1 MHFVTMVPLA
11 CSVRDCGLAL
21 ERKGQ
26 TYMCARRH
34 SYDVSRS
41 GYVNLLQPHDRRSL
55 AAGDA
60 RDAIV
65 ARARLL
71 GRGVGATTIATLADR
86 VAQMVKASEVVV
98 DLGSGAGELL
108 GAIHDRARMHGIGID
123 LSTAA
128 AEHASKRY
136 PHLTWVVAN
145 ADRRLPILD
154 RTVDVMLSL
163 HGRRNPEECARVLT
177 TDGRLMIVVP
187 APDDLIELRAE
198 VQGEAV
204 ERDRGQALEQ
214 EHLPLFRVVERFHL
228 REEHDLPRDALRD
241 LLRGTY
247 RGNRLSD
254 AEKVEALDRLRVTLA
269 STAFVFE
276 RASAV

>member
-1 MHFVTMVPLA
+1 MVPLA

-26 TYMCARRH
+26 TYTCARRH
-34 SYDVSRS
+34 TYDVARS

-71 GRGVGATTIATLADR
+71 GRGVGARTIAALADR
-86 VAQMVKASEVVV
+86 AAQMVQASDVVA

-108 GAIHDRARMHGIGID
+108 GAIHDRAKVKGIGID

-128 AEHASKRY
+128 AEHSSKRY

-145 ADRRLPILD
+145 ADRRLPLLD
-154 RTVDVMLSL
+154 RTIDVVLSL

-177 TDGRLMIVVP
+177 NNGRVMVAVP
-187 APDDLIELRAE
+187 APDDLMELRAE
-198 VQGEAV
+198 VQGQALD
-204 ERDRGQALEQ
+204 RDRGQTLEQ
-214 EHLPLFRVVERFHL
+214 EHLPLFRVVERFEL

-269 STAFVFE
+269 STVFVFE
-276 RASAV
+276 RASGD

>member
-1 MHFVTMVPLA
+1 MLPLA

-21 ERKGQ
+21 DRKGP
-26 TYMCARRH
+26 TFMCARRH
-34 SYDVSRS
+34 TYDVSRS

-55 AAGDA
+55 AAGDP
-60 RDAIV
+60 REAIV

-71 GRGVGATTIATLADR
+71 GRGVGAQTIATLADR
-86 VAQMVKASEVVV
+86 VAQLVQPGDVVA

-108 GAIHDRARMHGIGID
+108 AAIHERAKVSGIGID

-128 AEHASKRY
+128 AEHAAKRY

-145 ADRRLPILD
+145 ADRRLPLLD
-154 RTVDVMLSL
+154 RTIDVTISL
-163 HGRRNPEECARVLT
+163 HGRRNPDECARVLT
-177 TDGRLMIVVP
+177 NTGRLIVAVP
-187 APDDLIELRAE
+187 APDDLRELRAE

-204 ERDRGQALEQ
+204 ERDRAQALEQ
-214 EHLPLFRVVERFHL
+214 EHLPLFRVVERFEL

-254 AEKVEALDRLRVTLA
+254 ADKVEALDRLRVTLA
-269 STAFVFE
+269 STVLVFE
-276 RASAV
+276 RASGV